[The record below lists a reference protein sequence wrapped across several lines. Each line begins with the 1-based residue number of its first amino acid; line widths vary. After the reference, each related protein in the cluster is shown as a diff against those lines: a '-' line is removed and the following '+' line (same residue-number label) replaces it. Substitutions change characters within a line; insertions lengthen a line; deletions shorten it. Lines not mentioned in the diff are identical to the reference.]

1 MQLANVCIQ
10 IFFCVIIIWI
20 SFSAYDSFG
29 HKQEKLNSYGRL
41 AECTTDHLRIND
53 DLFQVVNVAA
63 TYITQVRNIALAI
76 CSIDAIFLIFVL
88 FMMLKTKIMQG
99 DNSHDGD
106 D

>member
-53 DLFQVVNVAA
+53 DLF
-63 TYITQVRNIALAI
+63 
-76 CSIDAIFLIFVL
+76 
-88 FMMLKTKIMQG
+88 
-99 DNSHDGD
+99 
-106 D
+106 

>member
-1 MQLANVCIQ
+1 
-10 IFFCVIIIWI
+10 
-20 SFSAYDSFG
+20 
-29 HKQEKLNSYGRL
+29 
-41 AECTTDHLRIND
+41 
-53 DLFQVVNVAA
+53 VNVAA